1 MRSGVIALWVALC
14 ALGCVAQSAFTPT
27 GFKPQERKYEIG
39 YLAETESLTERGW
52 RIANYQYSKGVPTE
66 EMTKGRFTSTF
77 PWELADGSPSKIETT
92 TYELLIEHN
101 TNATIWVRLVPTP
114 RSLQGKMIRVL
125 AENYVNNLTGNVYS
139 DYFDPEPS
147 ERRISTKILESES
160 TRVMDHGAQ
169 RVRFE
174 IVNLDQLEHD
184 ANAPRT
190 QAEIILVN
198 VVHKKKARGRNVSH
212 VPALFLLGYANDAA
226 MFDTHYPDFRDL
238 VDRIRAAPADTG
250 S

>member
-1 MRSGVIALWVALC
+1 M
-14 ALGCVAQSAFTPT
+14 
-27 GFKPQERKYEIG
+27 
-39 YLAETESLTERGW
+39 
-52 RIANYQYSKGVPTE
+52 PTE

-139 DYFDPEPS
+139 DYFDSEPS

-226 MFDTHYPDFRDL
+226 MFDSHYPDFRDL
-238 VDRIRAAPADTG
+238 VERIRAAPADTA